1 MGKIAVVLRTPYR
14 NALTALDAFCSIR
27 KAEGATPATI
37 QLYQSI
43 LVPFLKGNPS
53 FLDDSREC
61 ILPFI
66 SEPENGW
73 SRFTRIKT
81 LKVFCRFL
89 QEEGLLASDPMK
101 GIKTSMPGKR
111 SDVPSMDDVKKFI
124 RALDTDKF
132 TDRRMRVMFLLALD
146 TGLRRGELC
155 SLRIDDLDPE
165 GMTITVRPET
175 SKVKKGRI
183 VPLSPQV
190 ARELKRFITL
200 YPPEWKCSWMFPTES
215 GDKLTPSNFG
225 YQIRRAAKRTGRN
238 IKIHGLRHLCATEF
252 LRQTGNIALTAQLLG
267 HSSIATTA
275 RFYEHLDLEDLRQ
288 AHGKAG
294 VVSGV
299 FGNRQIR
306 KIKGK

>member
-132 TDRRMRVMFLLALD
+132 TDRRDQA
-146 TGLRRGELC
+146 
-155 SLRIDDLDPE
+155 P
-165 GMTITVRPET
+165 
-175 SKVKKGRI
+175 KV
-183 VPLSPQV
+183 L
-190 ARELKRFITL
+190 
-200 YPPEWKCSWMFPTES
+200 
-215 GDKLTPSNFG
+215 
-225 YQIRRAAKRTGRN
+225 
-238 IKIHGLRHLCATEF
+238 
-252 LRQTGNIALTAQLLG
+252 
-267 HSSIATTA
+267 
-275 RFYEHLDLEDLRQ
+275 
-288 AHGKAG
+288 
-294 VVSGV
+294 
-299 FGNRQIR
+299 
-306 KIKGK
+306 